1 MVAVPER
8 EPGPAT
14 GLVEALAA
22 EPEPAQGPLRVP
34 VVQAP
39 EREQGPALEREREQ
53 LAEPAERALGLS
65 GAAGLARPD

>member
-8 EPGPAT
+8 ESGPAT
-14 GLVEALAA
+14 GLVEARAA
-22 EPEPAQGPLRVP
+22 EPEPAQGRLRVP

-39 EREQGPALEREREQ
+39 EREQGPALEREQEP
-53 LAEPAERALGLS
+53 EPAERALGLS